1 LNQGG
6 LEVDMVIVVIGG
18 GARDE
23 QRLSQ
28 LVADVGVQVE
38 CRHAEWHGLPLSQMP
53 SHDADV
59 AGAWPEAE
67 ETIGPRALVF
77 EGGDR
82 PELATLALRAVRKD
96 PYFDDA
102 LALIAVSVEHVARV
116 DAASGFD
123 DFVLQPYALEEI
135 HGRLRALVWRRHELE
150 VEGRRAL
157 DCVVIDTA
165 GQEVSLYGRSVP
177 LTAKEFA
184 LLSYLCERRGKVL
197 SREHLLA
204 RVWGM
209 QYEGGSRTVD
219 VHVRRLRRKLGTALT
234 IETVRGN
241 GYKLRRRRVSDAP
254 LPKVSSGMS
263 LSLSQSYAE

>member
-1 LNQGG
+1 

-18 GARDE
+18 GNQDE
-23 QRLSQ
+23 RRLSQ
-28 LVADVGVQVE
+28 LLTEAGLHVE
-38 CRHAEWHGLPLSQMP
+38 CRHAEWHAVPESAPLGP
-53 SHDADV
+53 SDEAV
-59 AGAWPEAE
+59 GSWSEPELS
-67 ETIGPRALVF
+67 TGPQALVF
-77 EGGDR
+77 EGGVQ
-82 PELATLALRAVRKD
+82 PELATLALRAARKD

-102 LALIAVSVEHVARV
+102 LAIVAVAVEQVARI

-123 DFVLQPYALEEI
+123 DFVLHPYSLEEI
-135 HGRLRALVWRRHELE
+135 YGRLRALSWRRHELE

-157 DCVVIDTA
+157 EGVVIDKA
-165 GQEVSLYGRSVP
+165 GQEVSLYGQSVP

-184 LLSYLCERRGKVL
+184 LLSYLCDRRGKVL

-219 VHVRRLRRKLGTALT
+219 VHVRRLRRKLGMALT

-241 GYKLRRRRVSDAP
+241 GYKLRRRRVTDAP
-254 LPKVSSGMS
+254 ATQRSLPVS
-263 LSLSQSYAE
+263 LNQSYAE

>member
-1 LNQGG
+1 
-6 LEVDMVIVVIGG
+6 LEVDMVVVVIGG
-18 GARDE
+18 GSQDG
-23 QRLSQ
+23 QRLS
-28 LVADVGVQVE
+28 LLAAEAGLHVE
-38 CRHAEWHGLPLSQMP
+38 CRHADWQAVPESGLIDRNLDTS
-53 SHDADV
+53 SV
-59 AGAWPEAE
+59 WS
-67 ETIGPRALVF
+67 ETELLTGPRALVF
-77 EGGDR
+77 EGAAQ

-102 LALIAVSVEHVARV
+102 LALIAVAVDQVARI

-123 DFVLQPYALEEI
+123 DFVLHPYTLEEI
-135 HGRLRALVWRRHELE
+135 YGRLRALTWRRHELE

-157 DCVVIDTA
+157 EGVVIDKA
-165 GQEVSLYGRSVP
+165 GQEVSLYGQSVP

-219 VHVRRLRRKLGTALT
+219 VHVRRLRRKLGSALT

-254 LPKVSSGMS
+254 LVKAGGGVPVA
-263 LSLSQSYAE
+263 LNQSYAE